1 MIATTITAALLSLVV
16 PPSHNELMQVVSAT
30 RHVKAVI
37 SVSPTLITQSKP
49 FTVRYVATWERAEWS
64 KVAQCETGQN
74 WHARYGAHNGGL
86 GISRQ
91 NWVEFGGNTFAWT
104 AATATETAQII
115 IAERIQYPHMP
126 PDQHG
131 CTKGGW

>member
-1 MIATTITAALLSLVV
+1 MIAAGLTAVLLTVFTPPCHPHLDTVV
-16 PPSHNELMQVVSAT
+16 KAT
-30 RHVKAVI
+30 RHVAAAI
-37 SVSPTLITQSKP
+37 HLAPTFMTQSKP
-49 FTVRYVATWERAEWS
+49 VTLRFVSTWEKVEWS

-104 AATATETAQII
+104 AATATDMRNRRSSHNELAGQ
-115 IAERIQYPHMP
+115 QKCPVDDGYH
-126 PDQHG
+126 
-131 CTKGGW
+131 